1 MLVVLHRTV
10 CSHTYKHTKNLKIK
24 NKDWGNIEPPLWT
37 CPHFCPLSL
46 LSLLLHFSLLIFL
59 KVLSITEMK
68 VTQTLPPLS
77 LSGDFIV
84 SSLKA

>member
-1 MLVVLHRTV
+1 MLVVLHMTV
-10 CSHTYKHTKNLKIK
+10 CPHTYKHTKNLKIK
-24 NKDWGNIEPPLWT
+24 NKDWGNIEPLLWT
-37 CPHFCPLSL
+37 WLHFCLLLL
-46 LSLLLHFSLLIFL
+46 LSRLLHFSLLIFL
-59 KVLSITEMK
+59 KVLSITEVK